1 MIERDESNLERI
13 YQTGRADMKKDLE
26 KLKKAKQETG
36 IEIAAF
42 CTGFIS
48 LVDESKRQE
57 YIDSLIRTIEIAK
70 ELEVSPATI
79 AVALK
84 NLEKEQYIVRTS
96 KEGDN
101 RVKDV
106 LLTEKGQKLVEDSR
120 EYFNL
125 VDSEMYQGFSE
136 QEKKQFVD
144 FLKRIYHNM
153 ERLSNKQA
161 ERKKRKDG

>member
-1 MIERDESNLERI
+1 MDEREITHYFIVTNQLHRRMVESNLEGMRI
-13 YQTGRADMKKDLE
+13 HRAQHRLLMTLS
-26 KLKKAKQETG
+26 
-36 IEIAAF
+36 
-42 CTGFIS
+42 C
-48 LVDESKRQE
+48 KRSYSQV
-57 YIDSLIRTIEIAK
+57 EIAK

-161 ERKKRKDG
+161 ERKKRKER

>member
-1 MIERDESNLERI
+1 MDEREITHYFIVTNQLHRRMVESNLEGMRI
-13 YQTGRADMKKDLE
+13 HRAQYRLLMTLSCKPSYS
-26 KLKKAKQETG
+26 Q
-36 IEIAAF
+36 
-42 CTGFIS
+42 
-48 LVDESKRQE
+48 V
-57 YIDSLIRTIEIAK
+57 EIAK